1 MSRRN
6 PRPLVDRVV
15 EAADAALR
23 DQKYASAV
31 DVLVGIRW
39 LDPGAVDRWR
49 QGRIDCLEEAIQ
61 THPSRV
67 AEALALFRAWAADR
81 GLIASE
87 TEHVARTPQRQ
98 ALRFSRSG
106 DPAVEQAYR
115 THWVSPAL
123 PAEKRERL
131 VEKASRAPD
140 LVVIEPLNHDWK
152 CHRCGGGGTGL
163 LIMEPP
169 GPACLRCAGLD
180 DLAFLG
186 AGDALLTRRVK
197 AKSPRHAVVVRFSR
211 ARKRYERQGLLVEPQ
226 ALRDVAKELGR
237 NVDEW
242 S

>member
-1 MSRRN
+1 MSRRS
-6 PRPLVDRVV
+6 PRPLIDRVV
-15 EAADAALR
+15 EAADAVLA
-23 DQKYASAV
+23 DQKYASAI

-49 QGRIDCLEEAIQ
+49 QGRIDHLEEAIQ
-61 THPSRV
+61 THPSRA
-67 AEALALFRAWAADR
+67 AEALALFRAWAVDR

-87 TEHVARTPQRQ
+87 TEYVARTPQRQ

-106 DPAVEQAYR
+106 DPAVERAYR

-123 PAEKRERL
+123 SAAKRERL
-131 VEKASRAPD
+131 VEKAGRAPD

-152 CHRCGGGGTGL
+152 CHRCGGGSGL

-180 DLAFLG
+180 DVEFLG

-197 AKSPRHAVVVRFSR
+197 AKSPRRAVVVRFSR
-211 ARKRYERQGLLVEPQ
+211 TRKRYERQGLLVEPQ

-237 NVDEW
+237 DPGEW
-242 S
+242 A